1 MIGVRSLALAG
12 ARPLIIR
19 AIGCYVT
26 EFPPPINFE
35 TIVSKDN
42 NRQIINRIKCE
53 GRRDRRRNGPAKHAT
68 KSRRVRIDG
77 G

>member
-42 NRQIINRIKCE
+42 NRQIKN
-53 GRRDRRRNGPAKHAT
+53 T
-68 KSRRVRIDG
+68 
-77 G
+77 

>member
-1 MIGVRSLALAG
+1 MIRRRMIAVRSLALAS

-42 NRQIINRIKCE
+42 NRQIIKHINRRV
-53 GRRDRRRNGPAKHAT
+53 GMTAVGMDRRSMRR
-68 KSRRVRIDG
+68 SRG